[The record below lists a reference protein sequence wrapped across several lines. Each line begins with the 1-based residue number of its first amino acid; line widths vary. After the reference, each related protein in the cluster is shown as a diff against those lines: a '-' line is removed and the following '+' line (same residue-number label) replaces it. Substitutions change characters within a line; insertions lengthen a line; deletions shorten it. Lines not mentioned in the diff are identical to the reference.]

1 MKELD
6 EKNVVTCFL
15 EYNRKILILKRS
27 EVGSYQGKWAGVS
40 GYVEN
45 EKPYKTALN
54 EIFEEVNLKEKDL
67 KLVKKGKVFPI
78 PDEESGILRMVHPYL
93 FFVKNP
99 GKIRIDWEHKEKK
112 FIDPKDIGK
121 HETVPKLKETL
132 EKVYTPWA
140 RVKLFFYSFQDSQ

>member
-1 MKELD
+1 MNELQ

-15 EYNRKILILKRS
+15 EYYGRILILKRS

-40 GYVEN
+40 GYIEN
-45 EKPYKTALN
+45 ETPYLTALK
-54 EIFEEVNLKEKDL
+54 EIFEEVNLTEKDL
-67 KLVKKGKVFPI
+67 KLVKKGKVLPV
-78 PDEESGILRMVHPYL
+78 PDEESGLLWIVHPCL
-93 FFVKNP
+93 FLIKNP
-99 GKIRIDWEHKEKK
+99 DKIRIDWEHKEKK

-140 RVKLFFYSFQDSQ
+140 RVIIFL